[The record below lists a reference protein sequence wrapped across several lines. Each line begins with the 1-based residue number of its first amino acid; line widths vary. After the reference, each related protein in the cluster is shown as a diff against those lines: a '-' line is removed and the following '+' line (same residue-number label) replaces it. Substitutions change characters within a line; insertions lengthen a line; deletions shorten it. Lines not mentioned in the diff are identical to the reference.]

1 MRTLQRIRPVL
12 GVLALA
18 ALVGGCAG
26 SPVAPPAENP
36 ASTDDGQVWL
46 SADQRLYY
54 YPPVEGEVLGYDG
67 HNVAGDVFTII
78 VLNATVLS
86 VTVDEEGELV
96 TVREQGI
103 YNVDIEG
110 ETLNIPWDATHVFR
124 TNLDGSLQLPASRL
138 MAAADTVSGDAWVVI
153 PSVESLQAGRPFRDS
168 VAFTLGGGDAALDI
182 AFDYTV
188 TALGRDDDFV
198 DVQLEATGTST
209 LRGDAQGSALDITV
223 VWEFQPGFGFHS
235 ERTTVSGDGIS
246 SDGTLTLSN
255 YPVDIESLLE
265 G

>member
-18 ALVGGCAG
+18 TLLGGCAG
-26 SPVAPPAENP
+26 PPVAPPAENP
-36 ASTDDGQVWL
+36 ASPADSQVWL

-67 HNVAGDVFTII
+67 HNAADGIFTII

-86 VTVDEEGELV
+86 VTVDDEGELV

-153 PSVESLQAGRPFRDS
+153 PSVESMQAGPFRDS
-168 VAFTLGGGDAALDI
+168 VAFTLGGDSAALDI
-182 AFDYTV
+182 ALDYTV
-188 TALGRDDDFV
+188 TTLGRDDDFV
-198 DVQLEATGTST
+198 DVQLQATGTST
-209 LRGDAQGSALDITV
+209 LRGDAQGSPIDITV
-223 VWEFQPGFGFHS
+223 VWEFQPGFGFHT

-255 YPVDIESLLE
+255 YPLDIESLLD